1 MTAFVS
7 PTVVD
12 AFVTGRKI
20 KGQFATITFV
30 KQDGTLRTINGCF
43 APLSHI
49 VGSDRGVMQGEAMKA
64 RGQCPIYDVSEG
76 KWKSFY
82 LDKVVE
88 IA

>member
-1 MTAFVS
+1 MTTFVS

-12 AFVTGRKI
+12 AFVTDRKS

-30 KQDGTLRTINGCF
+30 KNDKTFRTINGCF

-49 VGSDRGVMQGEAMKA
+49 VGSERGVMQGEAMKA
-64 RGQCPIYDVSEG
+64 RGQCPIYDVAEG